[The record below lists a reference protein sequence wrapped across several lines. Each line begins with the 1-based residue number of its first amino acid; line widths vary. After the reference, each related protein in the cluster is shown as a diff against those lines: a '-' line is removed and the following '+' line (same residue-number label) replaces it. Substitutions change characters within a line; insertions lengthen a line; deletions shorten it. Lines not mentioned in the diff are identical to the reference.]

1 MRGRADVRDEL
12 CYLYANGRETR
23 PARFDVAD
31 GAVAEADAANMST
44 YSAQ

>member
-23 PARFDVAD
+23 PARFDVLRMAD
-31 GAVAEADAANMST
+31 
-44 YSAQ
+44 